1 MLILIEI
8 GVKKEMAF
16 KAPTKTNAP
25 IKHIPPHNLEAEVAV
40 LGSILINP
48 ESMNKV
54 VEILD
59 AENFYSP
66 QNKLIYEAAF
76 ILYNQN
82 KPIDYLSIS
91 EYFKARNQ
99 LNDIGGVEY
108 LSELGLDTVLSS
120 NIEYY
125 AKIIKENSLKR
136 KLVNAGSIIIEEVF
150 KNPEADVSLEIAEKT
165 IFEIA
170 QQKSSQDVQLI
181 TNLLMETVEQLEFR
195 YNNKGSYTGV
205 PSGYYDLDAMLAGFQ
220 KSDLIILAARP
231 SMGKTAFALNIAQNI
246 GIVQHIPVMLFSL
259 EMSAAQLT
267 QRILCSEAEIDAQRA
282 RTGELNAQEWEKIAN
297 VMNRLHEAPI
307 LIDDSSGLTLSDI
320 RAKARR
326 IKTKYPDLGMII
338 IDYLQLIEDKAI
350 MDRNQAISSISRG
363 LKSLARELNVP
374 IIALSQLS
382 RKVEDRTDKHPMLSD
397 LRESGAI
404 EQDADVVMFVHR
416 EGYYDKENP
425 ELKNKAQIIIAKQR
439 NGPVGEVD
447 LLFFG
452 ATTKFKNKMKP
463 VVEM

>member
-1 MLILIEI
+1 
-8 GVKKEMAF
+8 MAI
-16 KAPTKTNAP
+16 KAPAKTNSA
-25 IKHIPPHNLEAEVAV
+25 IKHVPPHNLEAEAAV

-48 ESMNKV
+48 ESMNKI
-54 VEILD
+54 VEII
-59 AENFYSP
+59 EPEFFYST

-76 ILYNQN
+76 TLYNQN
-82 KPIDYLSIS
+82 KPIDGLSLT
-91 EYFKARNQ
+91 EYFRSRNK
-99 LNDIGGVEY
+99 LDEIGGVEY
-108 LSELGLDTVLSS
+108 LGELGLDTVLSS

-125 AKIIKENSLKR
+125 AQIIKENALKR
-136 KLVNAGSIIIEEVF
+136 KLINAGTTIIEETF
-150 KNPEADVSLEIAEKT
+150 KNPEADVSLEIAERT

-170 QQKSSQDVQLI
+170 QQKSSQDAKLI
-181 TNLLMETVEQLEFR
+181 TNLLMETVEQLEYR
-195 YNNKGSYTGV
+195 YTNKGTYTGV
-205 PSGYYDLDAMLAGFQ
+205 PSGYYDLDDLLAGFQ

-246 GIVQHIPVMLFSL
+246 GVVQKIPVMIFSL
-259 EMSAAQLT
+259 EMSALQLT

-282 RTGELNAQEWEKIAN
+282 RTGELDVVEWQKIGD
-297 VMNRLHEAPI
+297 VMNKLHEAPI
-307 LIDDSSGLTLSDI
+307 IIDDSSGITMSDI

-326 IKTKYPDLGMII
+326 VKTKFPDLGLIVV
-338 IDYLQLIEDKAI
+338 DYLQLIEDKSVL
-350 MDRNQAISSISRG
+350 DRNQAISGISRG

-374 IIALSQLS
+374 VIALSQLS

-416 EGYYDKENP
+416 PEYYEKDNP
-425 ELKNKAQIIIAKQR
+425 ELKNKAEIIVAKQR
-439 NGPVGEVD
+439 NGPTGNID

-452 ATTKFKNKMKP
+452 STTKFKNKLKP

>member
-1 MLILIEI
+1 
-8 GVKKEMAF
+8 MAF
-16 KAPTKTNAP
+16 KAPTKTTTP
-25 IKHIPPHNLEAEVAV
+25 IKHIPPHNLEAEGAV
-40 LGSILINP
+40 LGAILINP
-48 ESMNKV
+48 ESMNRV

-59 AENFYSP
+59 AEYFYSP
-66 QNKLIYEAAF
+66 QNKLIYEAIF
-76 ILYNQN
+76 NLYNQN
-82 KPIDYLSIS
+82 KPIDGLSLT
-91 EYFKARNQ
+91 EYFRSRNK
-99 LNDIGGVEY
+99 LDDIGGVEY

-125 AKIIKENSLKR
+125 AEIVKENALKR
-136 KLVNAGSIIIEEVF
+136 KLINAGTIIIEEVF
-150 KNPEADVSLEIAEKT
+150 KNPEANVSLEVAEKT

-170 QQKSSQDVQLI
+170 QQKTSQDVQLI
-181 TNLLMETVEQLEFR
+181 SNLLMETVEQLEYR
-195 YNNKGSYTGV
+195 YNNKGSYTGI
-205 PSGYYDLDAMLAGFQ
+205 PSGYYDLDALLAGFQ

-231 SMGKTAFALNIAQNI
+231 SMGKTAFALNVAQNI
-246 GIVQHIPVMLFSL
+246 GIIQKVPVLIFSL

-282 RTGELNAQEWEKIAN
+282 RTGELNANEWEKIAD
-297 VMNRLHEAPI
+297 VMNKLHEAPI
-307 LIDDSSGLTLSDI
+307 LIDDSSGITLSDI

-326 IKTKYPDLGMII
+326 VKTKYPDLGLII
-338 IDYLQLIEDKAI
+338 IDYLQLIEDKT
-350 MDRNQAISSISRG
+350 MLDRNQVISGISRG

-374 IIALSQLS
+374 IISLSQLS
-382 RKVEDRTDKHPMLSD
+382 RKVEDRTDKRPMLSD

-416 EGYYDKENP
+416 EEYYDKENP
-425 ELKNKAQIIIAKQR
+425 ELKNKASIIVAKQR
-439 NGPVGEVD
+439 NGPTGNVD